1 MGIVNTMR
9 SFFSNTRASIENPST
24 PINGDTL
31 GALFQRGSAAGV
43 AVDEYS
49 IIGLPAFYRATQI
62 LGGVIA
68 SLPFDIIEK
77 LDNGGTR
84 IATEHPNYKII
95 AREPSELYT
104 SHTFYKTMVLHY
116 LAHGAFYAAIN
127 RNSITTRI
135 NSLTILNPTK
145 MELGY
150 NSRNELIFKNKENN
164 KTYRGDNVIYIPNL
178 AWDGVKALLVPDV
191 HRDNFGLALANRNYG
206 ANFYKNGAH
215 LNGVLKHPGRLT
227 NEAYDRLK
235 GSFNRAFGGSQNA
248 GGTAILEEGMD
259 FQKVGLNPADAAFN
273 ETKKAT
279 ISDIAR
285 ITGVPGVLL
294 EDMEKATF
302 GNMEQLSQMFVNYTI
317 MPLCETIEAEF
328 NRKIFFESEKY
339 TYCTRFNLDGLLR
352 GDIAARS
359 SYYTTMRNVLAMSPN
374 EIRIKENMNPYTG
387 GDSYELPLASNIK
400 IEPTNETINNDSNDT
415 ND

>member
-1 MGIVNTMR
+1 
-9 SFFSNTRASIENPST
+9 
-24 PINGDTL
+24 
-31 GALFQRGSAAGV
+31 
-43 AVDEYS
+43 
-49 IIGLPAFYRATQI
+49 
-62 LGGVIA
+62 
-68 SLPFDIIEK
+68 
-77 LDNGGTR
+77 
-84 IATEHPNYKII
+84 
-95 AREPSELYT
+95 
-104 SHTFYKTMVLHY
+104 
-116 LAHGAFYAAIN
+116 
-127 RNSITTRI
+127 
-135 NSLTILNPTK
+135 
-145 MELGY
+145 
-150 NSRNELIFKNKENN
+150 
-164 KTYRGDNVIYIPNL
+164 
-178 AWDGVKALLVPDV
+178 
-191 HRDNFGLALANRNYG
+191 
-206 ANFYKNGAH
+206 
-215 LNGVLKHPGRLT
+215 LKS
-227 NEAYDRLK
+227 
-235 GSFNRAFGGSQNA
+235 SFNRAFGGSQNA

-328 NRKIFFESEKY
+328 NRKIFFEAEKY

-400 IEPTNETINNDSNDT
+400 IEPTTDAVQ
-415 ND
+415 